1 MVVSEDKIHE
11 LLSLTKDFDKN
22 EDKILSELSS
32 LPSSVEVAEFLD
44 ASSLDATVCYRIFMA
59 LDLEVASNVFGD
71 LSFDVQK
78 QIYNMSDKITFAKMF
93 TLCPSESRADFYKE
107 LEYKEQIQLL
117 PFLPKDIR
125 NDVLAL
131 SFYKDDTA
139 GGIMSTDFA
148 TLFQDMTVFEAL
160 SKLRHDSP
168 SKKMSYRAYVVDKDM
183 KMIGFVDFVNLILA
197 DMKAKI
203 QEFTQYNFISANVNQ
218 DKETVCALIDKY
230 SLVAIPI
237 LNDENQLIGIVKYD
251 DAIAVI
257 KEEQNEDFEKFMG
270 ISGEHDDDDYI
281 KISSWENY
289 RKRISWVV
297 ILFFLGI
304 FTCIALTQYE
314 DFMQKNSFLFLFYP
328 MISAVGGNIGSQT
341 AAIIVRALSLN
352 EINIKDSFHVL
363 WKEIKTAVF
372 MSLTFFLLAFW
383 EVMIV
388 GYWQSYPSGLWII
401 SFAIALAL
409 ALQIIF
415 AIVLGVILPILV
427 KSLGQDP
434 AVVASPAIT
443 TLVDISGTIIYF
455 CIAKR
460 ILL

>member
-1 MVVSEDKIHE
+1 MLQLDNQIEKFGSKVLKTSNLKLSNFDYE
-11 LLSLTKDFDKN
+11 LLTELLGHLSILHQLKLFLCMNIFLLDYFELFYKDFD
-22 EDKILSELSS
+22 L
-32 LPSSVEVAEFLD
+32 
-44 ASSLDATVCYRIFMA
+44 
-59 LDLEVASNVFGD
+59 
-71 LSFDVQK
+71 
-78 QIYNMSDKITFAKMF
+78 
-93 TLCPSESRADFYKE
+93 
-107 LEYKEQIQLL
+107 
-117 PFLPKDIR
+117 
-125 NDVLAL
+125 
-131 SFYKDDTA
+131 
-139 GGIMSTDFA
+139 
-148 TLFQDMTVFEAL
+148 
-160 SKLRHDSP
+160 
-168 SKKMSYRAYVVDKDM
+168 
-183 KMIGFVDFVNLILA
+183 VNLILA

-237 LNDENQLIGIVKYD
+237 LNDESQLIGIVKYD

-363 WKEIKTAVF
+363 WKEIKTAFV
-372 MSLTFFLLAFW
+372 MSLTFFLLAFC
-383 EVMIV
+383 EVIIV
-388 GYWQSYPSGLWII
+388 GYWESYDGGLWII

-415 AIVLGVILPILV
+415 AVILGVILPIIV

-455 CIAKR
+455 CITQR
-460 ILL
+460 ILM

>member
-1 MVVSEDKIHE
+1 MVISEKNIHDLIDLTNDFEQNKNKIIEE
-11 LLSLTKDFDKN
+11 LKSF
-22 EDKILSELSS
+22 SY
-32 LPSSVEVAEFLD
+32 VEVAEFLD
-44 ASSLDATVCYRIFMA
+44 NNSLNEEIRYQIFSA
-59 LDLEVASNVFGD
+59 LDLSVASNVFVE
-71 LSFDVQK
+71 LSVDVQK
-78 QIYNMSDKITFAKMF
+78 QIYTLSDKITFAKIF
-93 TLCPSESRADFYKE
+93 SCCLSESRADFYKE

-183 KMIGFVDFVNLILA
+183 KMIGFVDLVNLILA

-203 QEFTQYNFISANVNQ
+203 QEFTQYNFISSNVNQ
-218 DKETVCALIDKY
+218 DKETVCALIEKY

-363 WKEIKTAVF
+363 WKEIKTAFV
-372 MSLTFFLLAFW
+372 MSLTFFLLAFC
-383 EVMIV
+383 EVIIV
-388 GYWQSYPSGLWII
+388 GYWESYDGGLWII

-415 AIVLGVILPILV
+415 AVILGVILPIIV

-455 CIAKR
+455 CITQR
-460 ILL
+460 ILM